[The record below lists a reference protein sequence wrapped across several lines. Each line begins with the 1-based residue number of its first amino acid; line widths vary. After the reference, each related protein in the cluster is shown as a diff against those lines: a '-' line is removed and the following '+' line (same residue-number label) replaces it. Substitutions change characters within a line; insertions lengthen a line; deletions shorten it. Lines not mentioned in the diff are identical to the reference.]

1 MATESLNTWL
11 KMSPLYRADRFMHV
25 SCTSSGGFSAQ
36 IEDPSGFNVWR
47 SDNFSF
53 DHLPREIRILIIS
66 FLPPEAIFR
75 VAIVNKSCYD
85 VTNDPILVRLLC
97 AFWLVLSNRHNP
109 ALAIKQ

>member
-1 MATESLNTWL
+1 
-11 KMSPLYRADRFMHV
+11 MHV